1 MLSLFLISKP
11 SSLKFTFTLFKY
23 NKSELEKIEI
33 SLKLILNN
41 FYLRSDKIVI
51 GRIKKIR
58 IIDFM
63 IAI

>member
-1 MLSLFLISKP
+1 MLSLSLNFKP

-23 NKSELEKIEI
+23 NKSELEKNEI

>member
-1 MLSLFLISKP
+1 MNSK
-11 SSLKFTFTLFKY
+11 
-23 NKSELEKIEI
+23 KIEI